1 MPIYLLLKNTVALI
15 CSIQA
20 YQFAPETSNHN
31 YILVRSFAHRAS
43 QNNHIKR
50 FPQTSFH
57 FSALLDRSCD
67 IQASL
72 GDLIITSLLGT
83 RNLLYHNFDTP
94 LDA

>member
-20 YQFAPETSNHN
+20 YQSAPETSNHN
-31 YILVRSFAHRAS
+31 YILVRSLAYRTS
-43 QNNHIKR
+43 QNNHLKR

-57 FSALLDRSCD
+57 FSALDRSRD

-83 RNLLYHNFDTP
+83 RNPSLS
-94 LDA
+94 